1 MTGFPR
7 EAPDL
12 PLDCCSGRKRANEL
26 IAALS
31 FASPSPGRSF
41 GPVWIPGK
49 VPDYQPIP
57 GVPVA
62 GSPLFVRRPSIT
74 EGSEDVVWGDDTPFV
89 AYSQALLGV
98 PEAKKT
104 SHEGRGEGKYGS
116 YCLKSSKI
124 LETAAFADSSILKES
139 LSIYFFLKSIIVIP
153 TILSV

>member
-1 MTGFPR
+1 MTGFQR
-7 EAPDL
+7 EAPDM

-49 VPDYQPIP
+49 VPDDQPIP

-74 EGSEDVVWGDDTPFV
+74 EGSEDVVWGDN
-89 AYSQALLGV
+89 
-98 PEAKKT
+98 KT
-104 SHEGRGEGKYGS
+104 CMS
-116 YCLKSSKI
+116 CCQ
-124 LETAAFADSSILKES
+124 D
-139 LSIYFFLKSIIVIP
+139 IIEYQK
-153 TILSV
+153 T